1 MVTMVLIPS
10 LASLGRYGG
19 YLFPRL
25 SCFPQV
31 ICDLRGEVSFRYNI
45 YILLS
50 HHLIDKTAPLFF
62 AR

>member
-25 SCFPQV
+25 SCLPQV

-45 YILLS
+45 LYFIESPS
-50 HHLIDKTAPLFF
+50 HRQDGTLIFC
-62 AR
+62 